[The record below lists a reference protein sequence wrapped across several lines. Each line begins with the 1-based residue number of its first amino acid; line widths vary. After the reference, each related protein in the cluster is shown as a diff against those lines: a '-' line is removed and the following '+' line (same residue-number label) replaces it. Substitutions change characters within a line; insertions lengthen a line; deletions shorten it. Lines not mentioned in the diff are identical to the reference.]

1 MTGPEIWLAASLAIP
16 LAGALMIALSGDW
29 PNFRDAISLLSASG
43 LFAANVMLLLST
55 DHAGTLALVLF
66 LPGAPLVLKI
76 EPLGLMFG
84 LLASGLWIV
93 TTLYSI
99 GYMRANN
106 EANQTR
112 FFACFALALA
122 STMGVAHGGNLITL
136 FVFYEALSLT
146 TYPLV
151 THHGTPEARR
161 AGRLYL
167 GLLVGASIALF
178 LFALLWTWAVAGTL
192 DFRSGG
198 ILADKASAGVLSVL
212 LLLFVF
218 GVAKAAVMPLHRWLP
233 AAMVAPAPVSALLHA
248 VAVVKAGVFTLLKI
262 AVYIFGLDL
271 LATLD
276 ARDIVLAMTGF
287 TILAASIVALRED
300 NLKRRLA
307 YSTVSQLSYIVMA
320 TIVASPF
327 AVAGA
332 GAHLV
337 SHAFGKITLFFC
349 AGAIYTATHKEKVSE
364 LNGLG
369 QRMPWTMGAFALG
382 SLAVIG
388 LPPTAG
394 FLSKWTMFQGAIAAG
409 DYALPIVLGL
419 GTLLGAGYLLPVIY
433 RAFFLPPAR
442 SGLAAADE
450 APLPMR
456 VALLVTAAGGIVLFL
471 MPDLLTVLP
480 LEAIRGR
487 P

>member
-1 MTGPEIWLAASLAIP
+1 MMGPEFWLGATLAIP
-16 LAGALMIALSGDW
+16 LLGALLIALSGDW
-29 PNFRDAISLLSASG
+29 PNFRDAISLLSAIG
-43 LFAANVMLLLST
+43 LFAANVALLLT
-55 DHAGTLALVLF
+55 PDHAGTLPLAPF

-76 EPLGLMFG
+76 EPLGLLFG

-93 TTLYSI
+93 TTLYAI
-99 GYMRANN
+99 GYMRANE

-122 STMGVAHGGNLITL
+122 STMGIAHGGNLITL

-178 LFALLWTWAVAGTL
+178 LFAMLWTWAIAGTL
-192 DFRSGG
+192 DFRPGG
-198 ILADKASAGVLSVL
+198 ILAGNASPLVLSVL

-262 AVYIFGLDL
+262 AIYIFGLDL
-271 LATLD
+271 LATVGT
-276 ARDIVLAMTGF
+276 RDILLVVTGF
-287 TILAASIVALRED
+287 TILAASIIALRED

-320 TIVASPF
+320 TLVASPF
-327 AVAGA
+327 AAAGA

-337 SHAFGKITLFFC
+337 AHAFGKITLFFC
-349 AGAIYTATHKEKVSE
+349 AGAIYTAAHKDRVSE

-369 QRMPWTMGAFALG
+369 QRMPWTMGAFALA

-394 FLSKWTMFQGAIAAG
+394 FLTKWTMFQGAIAAG
-409 DYALPIVLGL
+409 DYALPLILGI
-419 GTLLGAGYLLPVIY
+419 GTLLSAGYLLPVIY

-442 SGLAAADE
+442 SAIVTGVE
-450 APLPMR
+450 APLLMR
-456 VALLVTAAGGIVLFL
+456 VALLLTAAGGIALFL
-471 MPDLLTVLP
+471 LPDLLTSLP

>member
-1 MTGPEIWLAASLAIP
+1 MTGPEIWLAATLAIP
-16 LAGALMIALSGDW
+16 LAGALLIALSGDW
-29 PNFRDAISLLSASG
+29 PNFRDAISLLSATG
-43 LFAANVMLLLST
+43 LFAANVMLVLMP
-55 DHAGTLALVLF
+55 DHAGTLALAPF

-93 TTLYSI
+93 TTIYAI
-99 GYMRANN
+99 GYMRANE

-161 AGRLYL
+161 AGRVYL
-167 GLLVGASIALF
+167 GLLVGSSIALF

-192 DFRSGG
+192 DFKPGG
-198 ILADKASAGVLSVL
+198 ILAGNASAAVLSVL

-218 GVAKAAVMPLHRWLP
+218 GVGKAAVMPLHRWLP

-276 ARDIVLAMTGF
+276 ARDIVLAATGF

-327 AVAGA
+327 AAAGA

-349 AGAIYTATHKEKVSE
+349 AGAIYTAAHKEKVSE

-419 GTLLGAGYLLPVIY
+419 GTLLSAGYLLPVIY

-442 SGLAAADE
+442 SGLAATAE

-456 VALLVTAAGGIVLFL
+456 VALLFTAAGCIALFL
-471 MPDLLTVLP
+471 MPDLLTSLP

-487 P
+487 R